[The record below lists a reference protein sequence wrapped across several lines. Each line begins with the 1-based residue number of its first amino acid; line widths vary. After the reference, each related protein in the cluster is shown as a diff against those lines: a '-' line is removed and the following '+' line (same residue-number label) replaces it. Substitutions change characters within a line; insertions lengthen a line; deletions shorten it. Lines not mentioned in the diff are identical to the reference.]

1 MKALIIDSTAERLV
15 IIGINGAAQKVYIGD
30 VGARRHTGSIL
41 AAIDGTLNSL
51 GFAAQELD
59 YIGVAVG
66 PGSFT
71 GIRIGVAT
79 ANAMSLASG
88 AKVVQITSLE
98 PIIYNQSSGLALLDC
113 KHGNYYA
120 LAREDGKD
128 SYLSLTSQQAD
139 LYSLPK
145 YYITAPDT
153 DGLLAVFNYKVE
165 NRDFVLTAQPFYIKK
180 SSAETQC

>member
-1 MKALIIDSTAERLV
+1 MKALIIDSTAERLL

-41 AAIDGTLNSL
+41 VAIDSTLNSL
-51 GFAAQELD
+51 GFAAAELN
-59 YIGVAVG
+59 YIGVVVG

-79 ANAMSLASG
+79 ANAMALASG

-98 PIIYNQSSGLALLDC
+98 SIIYNKASGLALLDC
-113 KHGNYYA
+113 KHDNYYA
-120 LAREDGKD
+120 LVREGGKD
-128 SYLSLTSQQAD
+128 SYLSLTSQQID
-139 LYSLPK
+139 IYSLPK
-145 YYITAPDT
+145 HYVTAPNI

-165 NRDFVLTAQPFYIKK
+165 NRDFVPTAQPFYIKK
-180 SSAETQC
+180 SSAEAQC

>member
-15 IIGINGAAQKVYIGD
+15 IIGVSGTAHKTYLGE

-41 AAIDGTLNSL
+41 VAIDATLSSL
-51 GFAAQELD
+51 GCTAAELD
-59 YIGVAVG
+59 YIGVVVG

-79 ANAMSLASG
+79 ANAMAFASG

-98 PIIYNQSSGLALLDC
+98 PIIYNQDNGLALLDC
-113 KHGNYYA
+113 KHDNYYA
-120 LAREDGKD
+120 LARQNGKD
-128 SYLSLTSQQAD
+128 SYLSLTAQQAD
-139 LYSLPK
+139 LYTLPK
-145 YYITAPDT
+145 YYITAPNT
-153 DGLLAVFNYKVE
+153 EGLLAVFNYKVDS
-165 NRDFVLTAQPFYIKK
+165 RDFVSTAQPFYIKK